1 MNGPKHP
8 VLDTERLKKK
18 RLEKGWNKL
27 EASEKMI
34 IPNSAYSRY
43 ENGNRAPSYSAL
55 RDMAL
60 TLGTSVEYLT
70 GQTDDDRPIEYL
82 IPADD
87 DRLLYII
94 ETYKGSPEDDRQRL
108 YKYASKLSK

>member
-1 MNGPKHP
+1 MKKPKINI
-8 VLDTERLKKK
+8 ERLKEK
-18 RLEKGWNKL
+18 RLEKGWNKM
-27 EASEKMI
+27 EAAEFMAMPHSV
-34 IPNSAYSRY
+34 YLRY
-43 ENGNRAPSYSAL
+43 ESGERSPSYTAL

-87 DRLLYII
+87 DRLLSII
-94 ETYKGSPEDDRQRL
+94 EIYKGSPEDARQRL
-108 YKYASKLSK
+108 YKYASKLSE